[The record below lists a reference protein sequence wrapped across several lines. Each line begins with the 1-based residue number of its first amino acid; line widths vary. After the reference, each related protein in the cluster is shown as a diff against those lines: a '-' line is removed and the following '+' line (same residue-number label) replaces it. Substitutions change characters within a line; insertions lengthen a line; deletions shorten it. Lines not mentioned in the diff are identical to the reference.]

1 MKAIIFKKY
10 GSIDV
15 LEYKTIDEPI
25 LTENQVLIRVE
36 YASVN
41 PVDWKVRNGTAR
53 FLTGFIKPK
62 PAFQILGGDVA
73 GEIEA
78 VGSAVTGFQKNDKVC
93 AILGGIPGG
102 GYAEKVAVD
111 VSQIALMPKSLD
123 FKASAALPLT
133 GLTAFQALKK
143 ANLRANQN
151 ILVNGASGGVGIF
164 AVQIAKAM
172 GAKVTAVCSQR
183 NAAFVLSLGA
193 NSVIDYEKED
203 FTKITKS
210 FDVIYDA
217 VGNSSLKKCKPILSK
232 SGVYITT
239 VPDPISLIQSKLL
252 PYFSARRVVPII
264 TKPSGEDLA
273 VLATLVDKYQIK
285 IPIDA
290 AFPLKNAA
298 AAHDYSETGR
308 VKGKLV
314 LRM

>member
-1 MKAIIFKKY
+1 
-10 GSIDV
+10 
-15 LEYKTIDEPI
+15 
-25 LTENQVLIRVE
+25 
-36 YASVN
+36 
-41 PVDWKVRNGTAR
+41 
-53 FLTGFIKPK
+53 
-62 PAFQILGGDVA
+62 
-73 GEIEA
+73 
-78 VGSAVTGFQKNDKVC
+78 
-93 AILGGIPGG
+93 
-102 GYAEKVAVD
+102 
-111 VSQIALMPKSLD
+111 
-123 FKASAALPLT
+123 
-133 GLTAFQALKK
+133 
-143 ANLRANQN
+143 
-151 ILVNGASGGVGIF
+151 
-164 AVQIAKAM
+164 
-172 GAKVTAVCSQR
+172 
-183 NAAFVLSLGA
+183 LGA

-239 VPDPISLIQSKLL
+239 VPGPISLIQSKLL